1 MCLYMTVVGVDLCH
15 KPPFLGVY
23 FVLVLEISRK
33 LSNVMYIFIIKND
46 TKQWIHS

>member
-15 KPPFLGVY
+15 EPPFFGVF

-33 LSNVMYIFIIKND
+33 LSNVMYIFLIKND
-46 TKQWIHS
+46 PKQRIHS